1 MSKIIFHIDLSR
13 LTNTSPVRNLINAKM
28 VDFLVF
34 VSSEGNI
41 FSSFERSRDRIP
53 ENQADFW

>member
-1 MSKIIFHIDLSR
+1 
-13 LTNTSPVRNLINAKM
+13 M

-41 FSSFERSRDRIP
+41 FSSFEGSRDRLT
-53 ENQADFW
+53 ENQDDFW

>member
-1 MSKIIFHIDLSR
+1 
-13 LTNTSPVRNLINAKM
+13 M

-41 FSSFERSRDRIP
+41 FSRYERSRDRIP
-53 ENQADFW
+53 ANQDDFW

>member
-1 MSKIIFHIDLSR
+1 
-13 LTNTSPVRNLINAKM
+13 M

-34 VSSEGNI
+34 VASEANI

-53 ENQADFW
+53 ENQDNFW